1 GLLAADSCSSP
12 TGRDTVAT
20 IFVYG
25 PTLATGNRTWRRPL
39 KFENCIRRRCKDGE
53 HALLFRLQHET
64 VVYRV
69 VVRVRDLNG
78 GHFRFHFPILWDQN
92 PPFFV
97 DAALGVSRDAPLV
110 DGGYRAAI
118 GEDSDPLSLQQQRKR
133 RIHFRRD

>member
-1 GLLAADSCSSP
+1 M
-12 TGRDTVAT
+12 
-20 IFVYG
+20 
-25 PTLATGNRTWRRPL
+25 
-39 KFENCIRRRCKDGE
+39 
-53 HALLFRLQHET
+53 
-64 VVYRV
+64 

-78 GHFRFHFPILWDQN
+78 GHLRFHFPILWDQN

-133 RIHFRRD
+133 RIHFRRDDNALEHSTASALKVNTERGDGDCILGVFEEMGRCF